1 MVKSKVAFGQ
11 MFAYFRKPICVGE
24 MPMPVVWVKVANSTI
39 DGEEVSIFVDNQ
51 ALVRISIDGNNR
63 IGIHEKWHITDRY
76 YDYNVKNGEFIPIS
90 DLNEMDDL
98 CEKKGYP
105 KYEIDLP

>member
-1 MVKSKVAFGQ
+1 MVKSKIAIGQ
-11 MFAYFRKPICVGE
+11 MFAYFRKPICDDE
-24 MPMPVVWVKVANSTI
+24 MPMPSVFVKVANNTA
-39 DGEEVSIFVDNQ
+39 DGEEISLFVDNQ
-51 ALVRISIDGNNR
+51 ALVRFSIDGSTH
-63 IGIHEKWHITDRY
+63 IAPYEKWYITDRY

-105 KYEIDLP
+105 PYEIDL